1 MSARDRQVGGDH
13 YKNMGVEPW
22 DVIGTWPQA
31 QQIGFYRGNA
41 LKYLMRAGSKDDP
54 LQEIKKARHYLDRL
68 IELLGERNDSR
79 IAEAGRMAQGSR
91 QVYADVARGKQD
103 EPGCLGVVR
112 PIQAEQDFARHT
124 EFGPQRAT

>member
-41 LKYLMRAGSKDDP
+41 LKYLMRAGSKDD
-54 LQEIKKARHYLDRL
+54 YLDRL
-68 IELLGERNDSR
+68 IELLGEKNDSR
-79 IAEAGRMAQGSR
+79 IAEAGRMAAGAR

-112 PIQAEQDFARHT
+112 PIQTEQDFARHT